1 MMMVST
7 SFIPQYCF
15 TNLNNWSWTLYLQP
29 TGATVSLNETNIVV
43 VEGTDN
49 YTNVD
54 ICIVL
59 ANDMGGLQR
68 DVVVELTGNN
78 NSESTKLLRW
88 VETFISVHTTKNEQ
102 DMVIVVKKDYSKL

>member
-1 MMMVST
+1 M
-7 SFIPQYCF
+7 
-15 TNLNNWSWTLYLQP
+15 
-29 TGATVSLNETNIVV
+29 SLNETNIVV

-78 NSESTKLLRW
+78 NSESTKLLR
-88 VETFISVHTTKNEQ
+88 
-102 DMVIVVKKDYSKL
+102 